1 MKQFYLKVLNKN
13 QAEIF
18 PKLSFLKKEK
28 FYLAGGTAL
37 ALQIGHRTSIDF
49 DFYSQRR
56 FDPPDLY
63 KKIET
68 VFKEAVQKT
77 AQEKNTLFCTVNK
90 VDFSFF
96 WYEYPLIQPLKLIKK
111 VPVASLEDIT
121 AMKLIAISHRP
132 VKRDYIDIFYLLRV
146 FNLEKMFSFVKKKY
160 PNFNQYFSL
169 RALTYFDDVKDKE
182 DKRPIKILDKNFSW
196 KKAKQKIFE
205 EVKKYQLAMLKK

>member
-1 MKQFYLKVLNKN
+1 MKKLYLEILNKN
-13 QAEIF
+13 QTKIF
-18 PKLSFLKKEK
+18 PELAFFKKER

-37 ALQIGHRTSIDF
+37 ALQLGHRTSVDF
-49 DFYSQRR
+49 DFYTKYHFNAPS
-56 FDPPDLY
+56 LY
-63 KKIET
+63 KKIEA
-68 VFKEAVQKT
+68 VFGKEAEKT
-77 AQEKNTLFCTVNK
+77 AQEKDTLFCTINK
-90 VDFSFF
+90 IDFSFF

-196 KKAKQKIFE
+196 KKAKKKIFE
-205 EVKKYQLAMLKK
+205 EVKKYQLAMFKK